1 MFASIPEFRDY
12 YQEEEVNKMGIECMR
27 VLNEIISD
35 FDEILRQDQF
45 LGLEK
50 IKTIGSTYMVASGLK
65 VKFLLWKQLNAYFVF
80 FLQRLS
86 GEENANAIILKHWLN
101 LQEL

>member
-65 VKFLLWKQLNAYFVF
+65 VKFLL
-80 FLQRLS
+80 
-86 GEENANAIILKHWLN
+86 
-101 LQEL
+101 